1 MVKNPPANTGNTKD
15 MSSIPGWRRPPG
27 ERNDNPLQF
36 LPGEFQE
43 QRSLAGNSPWS
54 RKESNTTE
62 QLCTSHSTAL
72 FIEYL
77 VCAKYLIHTANQSIG
92 LLLGRCKG
100 SWVWQFLRLWKLRV
114 PESWSGQDVGEGKV
128 PQRLYRPQDM
138 DLERSCFRFL
148 LHLFLDVYLEQ

>member
-1 MVKNPPANTGNTKD
+1 MAEEKIKKQKKGNNASFCLLSVGFPGGTVVKNPPANTGNTKD

-100 SWVWQFLRLWKLRV
+100 SWVWQ
-114 PESWSGQDVGEGKV
+114 KV
-128 PQRLYRPQDM
+128 SPL
-138 DLERSCFRFL
+138 LEIAETQGS
-148 LHLFLDVYLEQ
+148 